1 MKLPRR
7 DFLRLA
13 TGAAALPAMQHLAA
27 AQTYPSRPITIM
39 VGYAAGGPTDATARM
54 LAQRM
59 APLLGA
65 PVIVENV
72 TGANGSIAVGRV
84 VRAAPDGYT
93 LSYAGLGAHV
103 VNQVTYPLAYDLR
116 TDLQPIALVA
126 VTSPLVVTRN
136 GMPGGNLKE
145 LIGWLLANPD
155 KATVGTGGVGGDEH
169 LAGLLFQQITRAR
182 FQFIPYR
189 GSAPAVQDMLAGHI
203 DMIFGM
209 PLITLPHIQAGRL
222 KAHAFMAKS
231 HLEAAPSIPTVDE
244 AGAAGAYFSSWVS
257 LWAPKGTPRDIIGK
271 LNAAT
276 VEAMADPAVR
286 RRFADLGQE
295 FFPRERQTPE
305 ALGTLQ
311 KAEIERWWPIVRAAN
326 IKGE

>member
-1 MKLPRR
+1 
-7 DFLRLA
+7 
-13 TGAAALPAMQHLAA
+13 
-27 AQTYPSRPITIM
+27 
-39 VGYAAGGPTDATARM
+39 
-54 LAQRM
+54 
-59 APLLGA
+59 
-65 PVIVENV
+65 
-72 TGANGSIAVGRV
+72 
-84 VRAAPDGYT
+84 
-93 LSYAGLGAHV
+93 
-103 VNQVTYPLAYDLR
+103 
-116 TDLQPIALVA
+116 
-126 VTSPLVVTRN
+126 
-136 GMPGGNLKE
+136 MPGGNLKE

-276 VEAMADPAVR
+276 VICG
-286 RRFADLGQE
+286 F
-295 FFPRERQTPE
+295 
-305 ALGTLQ
+305 
-311 KAEIERWWPIVRAAN
+311 W
-326 IKGE
+326 